1 MTSENDHCECS
12 VIHEDVILNVK
23 SKFPHDEP
31 IIRVSELFKILGD
44 ETRTRII
51 CALGF
56 SEMCVCDIAA
66 LLKMTSSAISHQLR
80 ILRESQI
87 IKSRRV
93 GKVVYYSL
101 ADQHIEKLFNIA
113 FEHVMEEI

>member
-1 MTSENDHCECS
+1 MTPESDFCECS
-12 VIHEDVILNVK
+12 VIHEDVIIKVQGEMPPTKPVLDVA
-23 SKFPHDEP
+23 
-31 IIRVSELFKILGD
+31 ELFRILGD
-44 ETRTRII
+44 ETRTKII

-80 ILRESQI
+80 ILKESHI
-87 IKSRRV
+87 IKSRRE

-101 ADQHIEKLFNIA
+101 ADEHIEKLFSIA
-113 FEHVMEEI
+113 FEHVMEE